1 MSKHKS
7 MDSFDFRNIKNHELY
22 PHTQVK
28 NLEDQL
34 CRQNNESKQMYLKN
48 QETFIY
54 YNKTLSEMREQI
66 IMLQV
71 ANQTLKLTN
80 EFLEYK
86 LSTANN
92 MENSIIKNSNL

>member
-1 MSKHKS
+1 MIEGLKS
-7 MDSFDFRNIKNHELY
+7 L
-22 PHTQVK
+22 VK

-86 LSTANN
+86 LSTTNN
-92 MENSIIKNSNL
+92 IENSIIKNSNL